1 MDTRTVV
8 RYLFILIKQL
18 VDVFDNIR
26 IKQDCYLNRMVNLPG
41 RLSIFTFW
49 FVISY
54 MLINYIINKL
64 VTY

>member
-1 MDTRTVV
+1 M
-8 RYLFILIKQL
+8 F
-18 VDVFDNIR
+18 FDNIR
-26 IKQDCYLNRMVNLPG
+26 IKQDCYLNRMVNLQG

>member
-1 MDTRTVV
+1 M
-8 RYLFILIKQL
+8 F
-18 VDVFDNIR
+18 FDNIR

-54 MLINYIINKL
+54 MLINYILSSTYKCNFLGADNKQ
-64 VTY
+64 

>member
-1 MDTRTVV
+1 M
-8 RYLFILIKQL
+8 F
-18 VDVFDNIR
+18 FDNIR

-41 RLSIFTFW
+41 GLTIFTFW

>member
-1 MDTRTVV
+1 M
-8 RYLFILIKQL
+8 F
-18 VDVFDNIR
+18 FDNIR

-41 RLSIFTFW
+41 RLSIFTF
-49 FVISY
+49 FFFFSY

>member
-1 MDTRTVV
+1 M
-8 RYLFILIKQL
+8 F
-18 VDVFDNIR
+18 FDNIR
-26 IKQDCYLNRMVNLPG
+26 IKKDCYLNRMVNLPG

-54 MLINYIINKL
+54 MLINDIINKL

>member
-1 MDTRTVV
+1 M
-8 RYLFILIKQL
+8 F
-18 VDVFDNIR
+18 FDNIR

-54 MLINYIINKL
+54 MLINYIITLVSIKNFL
-64 VTY
+64 VTSRLKIK

>member
-1 MDTRTVV
+1 M
-8 RYLFILIKQL
+8 F
-18 VDVFDNIR
+18 FDNIR
-26 IKQDCYLNRMVNLPG
+26 I
-41 RLSIFTFW
+41 SIFTFW

>member
-1 MDTRTVV
+1 M
-8 RYLFILIKQL
+8 F
-18 VDVFDNIR
+18 FDNIR
-26 IKQDCYLNRMVNLPG
+26 IKQDCYLNLIVNLPR
-41 RLSIFTFW
+41 RLSISTIW

>member
-1 MDTRTVV
+1 M
-8 RYLFILIKQL
+8 F
-18 VDVFDNIR
+18 FDNIR

-54 MLINYIINKL
+54 MLINLLLTNYAK
-64 VTY
+64 TF

>member
-1 MDTRTVV
+1 M
-8 RYLFILIKQL
+8 F
-18 VDVFDNIR
+18 FDNIR
-26 IKQDCYLNRMVNLPG
+26 IKQDCYLNRMVNLPE

>member
-1 MDTRTVV
+1 M
-8 RYLFILIKQL
+8 F
-18 VDVFDNIR
+18 FDNIR
-26 IKQDCYLNRMVNLPG
+26 IKQDCCLNRMVNLPG

>member
-1 MDTRTVV
+1 M
-8 RYLFILIKQL
+8 F
-18 VDVFDNIR
+18 FDNIR
-26 IKQDCYLNRMVNLPG
+26 IKQDCYLNRMGNLPG

-54 MLINYIINKL
+54 MPINYIINKL

>member
-1 MDTRTVV
+1 M
-8 RYLFILIKQL
+8 F
-18 VDVFDNIR
+18 FDNIR

-54 MLINYIINKL
+54 MLINQYFGKFLPKN
-64 VTY
+64 